1 MIKSISLLAAV
12 LTAGTCALPY
22 PLTQTCP
29 APSSIGGAQATI
41 GGKPYSGC
49 LPSWCFTSNVVDA
62 STQACSFDAISCDY
76 ALAVKNIGCK
86 QCTQSTQPKCSTAN
100 LTAAIMGTTVKAACV
115 SFLIYA
121 IHILDTQPISHNCT
135 APRYIHSYA
144 LNNCCKPTNALPL
157 H

>member
-12 LTAGTCALPY
+12 LAAGTCALPY

-76 ALAVKNIGCK
+76 ALAVKNMGCK
-86 QCTQSTQPKCSTAN
+86 QCTQSTQAKCSTAN
-100 LTAAIMGTTVKAACV
+100 LTAAIMGKTVKAACV
-115 SFLIYA
+115 SFA
-121 IHILDTQPISHNCT
+121 IHLNDTQSASRNCI
-135 APRYIHSYA
+135 APRCIH
-144 LNNCCKPTNALPL
+144 
-157 H
+157 

>member
-1 MIKSISLLAAV
+1 MIKSLSLLAAV
-12 LTAGTCALPY
+12 LAAGTCAY

-76 ALAVKNIGCK
+76 ALAVKNMGCK
-86 QCTQSTQPKCSTAN
+86 QCTQSTQAKCSTAN
-100 LTAAIMGTTVKAACV
+100 LTAAIMGKTVKAACV
-115 SFLIYA
+115 SFV
-121 IHILDTQPISHNCT
+121 HIRDTQATSRNCAT
-135 APRYIHSYA
+135 LQDFHSYA
-144 LNNCCKPTNALPL
+144 LN
-157 H
+157 